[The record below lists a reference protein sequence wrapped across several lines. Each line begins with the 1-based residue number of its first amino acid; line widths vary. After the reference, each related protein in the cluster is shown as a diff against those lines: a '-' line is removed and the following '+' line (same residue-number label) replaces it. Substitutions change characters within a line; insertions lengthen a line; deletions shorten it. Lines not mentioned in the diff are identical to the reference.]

1 VARAPFLRF
10 GLFGLALGF
19 VLSEAGF
26 SDYAEL
32 HRMFTFQDLRLL
44 LTFAGAVAVAMV
56 GFSLLC
62 RGDVLPHRPI
72 HRGTIPGGVL
82 FGIGWALCGACPAI
96 ALVQLGEGRGPA
108 LASAAGIGGGIWAA
122 QLLRRRWRWDAGSCG

>member
-44 LTFAGAVAVAMV
+44 LTFAGAVAVAMA

-62 RGDVLPHRPI
+62 RDDVLPARPI
-72 HRGTIPGGVL
+72 HRGTVPGGVL
-82 FGIGWALCGACPAI
+82 FGVGWALCGACPAI
-96 ALVQLGEGRGPA
+96 ALVQIGEGRGA
-108 LASAAGIGGGIWAA
+108 AVASAIGIGAGIWAA
-122 QLLRRRWRWDAGSCG
+122 QALRRRWRWDLGSCG